1 MKNRTQT
8 SIAVTAILFS
18 LCGIQAGDSRA
29 VSQSA
34 VTSNTE
40 TAWGLHTS
48 NFRLPGAAVKLN
60 LPDDMAAADQIS
72 GTVITEGA
80 NQDELNGI
88 VVQISQAG
96 PKSSEKILTTTPV
109 FGKVFKMVVP
119 AAAGGGSGYLIA
131 KLMKNGKELAR
142 TTVPMQSQ
150 AAATVPDFHLP
161 EVGQAG
167 KPIVITGP
175 CDGDFTNTAI
185 QMGGQELPVLAESP
199 RKIVTESPTNI
210 QGQTTIAVHEGNVS
224 RQGEFR
230 NVKVRLTAPTTQ
242 LASGEQTIVAARV
255 SGLDGLRSDLPLRI
269 ENRTPSVVQMG
280 GGQIQNVTI
289 HPQDVRAG
297 GFYLWSQPITAI
309 RGGEFNVLATVPQFY
324 GNRPMSP
331 LDGAEPKPEQP
342 VFTAGQSQKEPC
354 SGECE
359 PPVPSQDGDHNIFL
373 TCKACATCTGEG
385 CGCELWR
392 LKRTKPGEPKGEFEK
407 AGGQGEKKPKES
419 GYDYVCW
426 CK

>member
-18 LCGIQAGDSRA
+18 LCAIQAGDSRA
-29 VSQSA
+29 
-34 VTSNTE
+34 TSSHTE
-40 TAWGLHTS
+40 TASGLHTS
-48 NFRLPGAAVKLN
+48 SFQTPAGVFKLN
-60 LPDDMAAADQIS
+60 LPDDMAAGDTIS
-72 GTVITEGA
+72 GTVSVEA
-80 NQDELNGI
+80 KNQDELSGV
-88 VVQISQAG
+88 VVQISQPQSKG
-96 PKSSEKILTTTPV
+96 SEKILATAPAS
-109 FGKVFKMVVP
+109 GKSFKMILP
-119 AAAGGGSGYLIA
+119 TAAAGGSGYLIA
-131 KLMKNGKELAR
+131 KLLKNGKELAR
-142 TTVPMQSQ
+142 TTVPVQPQ
-150 AAATVPDFHLP
+150 AAAAAPNFELP
-161 EVGQAG
+161 AIGQAG
-167 KPIVITGP
+167 KPIVVTGP
-175 CDGDFTNTAI
+175 CDGDFANTAI
-185 QMGGQELPVLAESP
+185 QMGGQELPLLAESP

-210 QGQTTIAVHEGNVS
+210 QGKTTITVHEGTAS
-224 RQGEFR
+224 SWGEYR
-230 NVKVRLTAPTTQ
+230 NVRVRLTSPNTQ

-255 SGLDGLRSDLPLRI
+255 SGLEDLQSDLPLRI
-269 ENRTPSVVQMG
+269 ENRTPGVVQMG
-280 GGQIQNVTI
+280 GGQIQNVII
-289 HPQDVRAG
+289 HPQDVRPG

-331 LDGAEPKPEQP
+331 LGDSEPFQP
-342 VFTAGQSQKEPC
+342 YRPIAQAAPTTGC

-359 PPVPSQDGDHNIFL
+359 PPSPSQDSEHNVFV
-373 TCKACATCTGEG
+373 TCKACSTCTGTG